1 MNSEEAFDHILSSLR
16 AANDLGIRP
25 LIRLSGTDWVCTIED
40 KQTKFIIIAKEEEFM
55 LVSMKSK
62 KSPPDVQRIHD
73 PAYIQ
78 QNAIQRIQEIIA
90 DVYGDLATK

>member
-1 MNSEEAFDHILSSLR
+1 MLVSPSQPFSKPR
-16 AANDLGIRP
+16 R
-25 LIRLSGTDWVCTIED
+25 
-40 KQTKFIIIAKEEEFM
+40 TKHVQLYFATTSTQLPDEPEFM